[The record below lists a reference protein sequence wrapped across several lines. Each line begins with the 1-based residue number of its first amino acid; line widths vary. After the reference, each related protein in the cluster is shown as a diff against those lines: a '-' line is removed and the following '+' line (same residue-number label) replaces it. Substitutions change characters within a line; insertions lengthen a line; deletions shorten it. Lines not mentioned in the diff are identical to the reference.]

1 MELVIVRH
9 AEPVR
14 IVDADGPADPPLTE
28 RGLLQAKAVAEWLGA
43 EQIDALYSSPL
54 RRAIQTAQPI
64 AAACGLEMVLDDDVA
79 EYDRHNTSYIPYEEL
94 KRARDPQFLA
104 LVENRLEE
112 YATEGAAWRDS
123 VIAAMGRIIAA
134 HPGQRVA
141 VVCHGGVVNVFAANV
156 LDLERE
162 LFFEPEYTSITR
174 VAASRQGVR
183 SIASLNE
190 TPHLRSLQA

>member
-1 MELVIVRH
+1 MDLIIVRH

-28 RGLLQAKAVAEWLGA
+28 RGVLQAKAVAEWLGA
-43 EQIDALYSSPL
+43 EEIDAVYSSPL
-54 RRAIQTAQPI
+54 RRAIKTAEPI
-64 AAACGLEMVLDDDVA
+64 AAATGHEITIEDDVA
-79 EYDRHNTSYIPYEEL
+79 EYDRENTSYIPYEEL
-94 KRARDPQFLA
+94 KQARDPQFLA
-104 LVENRLEE
+104 LASNRLDE
-112 YATEGAAWRDS
+112 YATEGAAWRDA
-123 VIAAMGRIIAA
+123 VIVAMERIIGA
-134 HPGQRVA
+134 HPGDKVV

-156 LDLERE
+156 LGLGRE

-190 TPHLRSLQA
+190 TAHLRGLDS

>member
-112 YATEGAAWRDS
+112 YATEGVAWRDS

>member
-64 AAACGLEMVLDDDVA
+64 AAACGLEFVLDDDVA

-190 TPHLRSLQA
+190 TAHLRNLQA

>member
-190 TPHLRSLQA
+190 TAHLRNLQA